1 MLDFL
6 LCFFILTYSGF
17 SRLVP
22 MKHHILLLA
31 LDNNY
36 SRIGFFLKIL
46 EAIRLI
52 ALTLYLRTYLR
63 FHNFK
68 LQSLMF

>member
-1 MLDFL
+1 ME
-6 LCFFILTYSGF
+6 
-17 SRLVP
+17 
-22 MKHHILLLA
+22 HHILLLA